1 MKKLV
6 FLFLIL
12 CSVPSFAQTADDFFA
27 EGKKALSQ
35 NTYAEAEGM
44 LKNAA
49 ELGHSRS
56 CGYLALFYANSAFP
70 NGRNIDE
77 AFMWAMKGFD
87 RGDFLSTS
95 VLGELEYYNN
105 WKFKNEE
112 AIELLEICYKFKPT
126 LRVANILSAWYQYL
140 GNKKKS
146 MEWLCKAQSIDDN
159 EQNRYTLL
167 ETNALIAKQAMD
179 EGKYE
184 VAISLSID
192 GANSGNPLAL
202 YVIGKSLILGRN
214 EKTGKDYVKK
224 AANYEYIPL
233 MDLISFKPEILN
245 YWNEIKDKVYE

>member
-12 CSVPSFAQTADDFFA
+12 CSVQSFAQTADDFFA
-27 EGKKALSQ
+27 EGKKAIS
-35 NTYAEAEGM
+35 NDNYAEAEGF
-44 LKNAA
+44 LKKAA
-49 ELGHSRS
+49 ELGHGRA
-56 CGYLALFYANSAFP
+56 CGYLALSYANGTFP

-77 AFMWAMKGFD
+77 AFVWGIKGLD
-87 RGDFLSTS
+87 RGDFLSAS

-112 AIELLEICYKFKPT
+112 AIDLLETCFKLQPT
-126 LRVANILSAWYQYL
+126 LRVATILSAWYQYL
-140 GNKKKS
+140 GNGKKS
-146 MEWLCKAQSIDDN
+146 MEWLNKAMSIKDN
-159 EQNRYTLL
+159 EKSRLYLL

-184 VAISLSID
+184 LAISLSIE
-192 GANSGNPLAL
+192 GANNKNPLAL

-214 EKTGKDYVKK
+214 DKSGKGYVQIAADYDYK
-224 AANYEYIPL
+224 PL
-233 MDLISFKPEILN
+233 MDLISFKPEIIN

>member
-6 FLFLIL
+6 FLLLIL
-12 CSVPSFAQTADDFFA
+12 CSVQSFAQTADDFFA
-27 EGKKALSQ
+27 EGKKAIS
-35 NTYAEAEGM
+35 NDNYAEAEGF
-44 LKNAA
+44 LKKAA
-49 ELGHSRS
+49 ELGHGRA
-56 CGYLALFYANSAFP
+56 CGYLALSYANGTFP

-77 AFMWAMKGFD
+77 AFVWGIKGLD
-87 RGDFLSTS
+87 RGDFLSAS
-95 VLGELEYYNN
+95 VLGELEYFKN
-105 WKFKNEE
+105 WKLKNEK
-112 AIELLEICYKFKPT
+112 AIDLLETCFKLQPT

-159 EQNRYTLL
+159 EHNKYTLL

-214 EKTGKDYVKK
+214 EKTGKDYVQK
-224 AANYEYIPL
+224 AANYKYIPL
-233 MDLISFKPEILN
+233 LDLISFKPEILN
-245 YWNEIKDKVYE
+245 YWNEVKDKVYE